1 MLCRFAGTEPG
12 QLECSGKTPPSCIEL
27 WGLPASQAPRGS
39 RVGARSASE
48 AQPLGRARAGG
59 SHSLTVLLLRPVQA
73 WLPLGSDCGQEGGKD
88 MLSLK
93 AGWAV
98 ALWGVGTIRPAAWS
112 LGHLDS
118 RYQTQRAM
126 AGTVLVLSGLAL
138 ALI

>member
-1 MLCRFAGTEPG
+1 
-12 QLECSGKTPPSCIEL
+12 
-27 WGLPASQAPRGS
+27 
-39 RVGARSASE
+39 
-48 AQPLGRARAGG
+48 
-59 SHSLTVLLLRPVQA
+59 
-73 WLPLGSDCGQEGGKD
+73 

-98 ALWGVGTIRPAAWS
+98 ALWGVETIRPAAWS

-118 RYQTQRAM
+118 TYQTQWAM